1 MKLWLCAAAAATA
14 NYAEHSA
21 ERLQTQRDKC
31 PWTAAIKNDGGGE
44 EIAYERAPTG
54 LADIF
59 SSMLTAFWYATLARR
74 PLAIHWP
81 ESIDTVDLARRTPY
95 DRPHRL
101 NANETYFKRTTEN
114 FKVELSRRISTGDWP
129 RGRWTLSGNRGVT
142 GWLFAKHRLSL
153 IHI

>member
-1 MKLWLCAAAAATA
+1 MRKLWLCAAAAATA

-31 PWTAAIKNDGGGE
+31 AWTAAIKNDGGGD

-59 SSMLTAFWYATLARR
+59 SSMLTAFWYATLAKR
-74 PLAIHWP
+74 PLAVHWP
-81 ESIDTVDLARRTPY
+81 ESIDTVDIARRTQFNK
-95 DRPHRL
+95 PHRL

-114 FKVELSRRISTGDWP
+114 
-129 RGRWTLSGNRGVT
+129 
-142 GWLFAKHRLSL
+142 LSL

>member
-1 MKLWLCAAAAATA
+1 MMKLWLCAAAAATA

-31 PWTAAIKNDGGGE
+31 PWTAAIKHTGGGD

-74 PLAIHWP
+74 PLAILFR
-81 ESIDTVDLARRTPY
+81 SV
-95 DRPHRL
+95 
-101 NANETYFKRTTEN
+101 
-114 FKVELSRRISTGDWP
+114 S
-129 RGRWTLSGNRGVT
+129 LSGR
-142 GWLFAKHRLSL
+142 APPIASISPKIS
-153 IHI
+153 